1 MTSQLLIC
9 SRRSDGQSSARS
21 QTPFAFNDSL
31 SHAIHITFCC
41 WQFVIDA
48 QTKRFIVY
56 QHTDSQHTDTV
67 KFEIPYGQQNSFK
80 AETDLIQRSLAST
93 LKWPHY
99 KFTSG
104 ETHWHINPVHMPV
117 VWISY
122 WAEFYFFI
130 CNRLSDRHAS
140 TKSGSAICVQW
151 FTDSCNSHYISQLPC
166 YFMDSRTER
175 FSTES
180 RLSLLDIQ
188 TQLNFE
194 IANVQQNSFTAETN
208 LIQRRLASTLK

>member
-1 MTSQLLIC
+1 MFRETRQTNAMTSQLLIC
-9 SRRSDGQSSARS
+9 NRPIRRTIFRQQPHPICVQR
-21 QTPFAFNDSL
+21 FNDSL
-31 SHAIHITFCC
+31 TRAIHIASSSSMCK
-41 WQFVIDA
+41 QRDPSIPAIRYLSVPNI
-48 QTKRFIVY
+48 QTQLY
-56 QHTDSQHTDTV
+56 
-67 KFEIPYGQQNSFK
+67 FEILYGLQNRFT

-130 CNRLSDRHAS
+130 CNRLSHRHAS
-140 TKSGSAICVQW
+140 TRSGSAICVQW

-175 FSTES
+175 FT
-180 RLSLLDIQ
+180 
-188 TQLNFE
+188 T
-194 IANVQQNSFTAETN
+194 
-208 LIQRRLASTLK
+208 